1 MKESVGMD
9 LFLVMM
15 ESLHPKRVQKRSLHK
30 KQTDLEG
37 RTPVKGKEIKANA
50 KGKCSEDLKV
60 NEEETFEKPT
70 KPNALI
76 ECQGDSID
84 LSGDMGAVGW
94 IIISNSPSANQEIC
108 LDLKGLHD
116 FEEAMGDCDLIKAS
130 KVLLLLGSVAI
141 LKRGLIV

>member
-1 MKESVGMD
+1 MFLHRNLFIQFGHYHQIFSHSTIIAQKEIILIRWKPLSTKYHMKESVGMD

-70 KPNALI
+70 KPNVRL
-76 ECQGDSID
+76 
-84 LSGDMGAVGW
+84 V
-94 IIISNSPSANQEIC
+94 
-108 LDLKGLHD
+108 KV
-116 FEEAMGDCDLIKAS
+116 IKWPKNVS
-130 KVLLLLGSVAI
+130 
-141 LKRGLIV
+141 